1 LEGEKR
7 VSPGKSGTRKED
19 TGGDVTSRDKG
30 AEIRRREGIPDEVVA
45 LPLRYKKEWVKRLI
59 KKGYS
64 SEEIQRALKVTPR
77 VVVACRR
84 EVEEEMER
92 ALVAS
97 GKIQEL
103 MPGGVKVEQVR
114 RDDEGGI
121 KVSLSLPEAYISR
134 GTLLSLAL
142 EALQHGQMDLD
153 GFLRNEVIPFM
164 RVKREI
170 EMLMGRK
177 LSPYEFKRL
186 ITSALEVLGGETG

>member
-1 LEGEKR
+1 MEGEKR
-7 VSPGKSGTRKED
+7 VSPGKDETRKGEMSK
-19 TGGDVTSRDKG
+19 DVTSRDKG

>member
-1 LEGEKR
+1 MEGEKR